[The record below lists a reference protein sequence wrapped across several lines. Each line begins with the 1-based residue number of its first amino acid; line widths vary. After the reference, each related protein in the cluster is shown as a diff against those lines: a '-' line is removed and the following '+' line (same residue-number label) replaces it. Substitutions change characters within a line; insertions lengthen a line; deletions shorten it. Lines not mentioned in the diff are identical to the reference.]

1 MLSFNL
7 VFFNIQYLDVI
18 NDSVRLNVQIRRT
31 IWIPISITKAKRV
44 LGQQIDDTELV
55 QLYKERIRTTNEVLG
70 CLLTYL
76 VKSVVIFFFWKEDFL
91 YLLDF
96 LPRRKNNMLS
106 CTLYNTYLLQQNLSL
121 FSSSFTLHNTLR
133 WSLFSMLFILYVE
146 LYAQTNSSRT
156 VLPNYEC
163 C

>member
-1 MLSFNL
+1 M
-7 VFFNIQYLDVI
+7 IVI

-31 IWIPISITKAKRV
+31 IWIPISIKKAKRV
-44 LGQQIDDTELV
+44 LGQQIDDTALV

-76 VKSVVIFFFWKEDFL
+76 VKSVVNFFWKEDFL

-106 CTLYNTYLLQQNLSL
+106 CTLYNTYLLQQTLSL
-121 FSSSFTLHNTLR
+121 FSSSLTLHNNLR
-133 WSLFSMLFILYVE
+133 WSLFLYMPKPTHHELFC
-146 LYAQTNSSRT
+146 QTMNA
-156 VLPNYEC
+156 VKW
-163 C
+163 